1 LHPIQMVGFRAF
13 HRLKE
18 LGPARLANVS
28 TTCSS
33 DNSPRT
39 TTLRHSVGR
48 AALWLLGAILSQA
61 RHLLPQATSLPP
73 LSRRASTTSLPLRTA
88 PLTSHPPPSHRSF
101 VLVMIATALIAAVN
115 GKHFLFPVSRAPIL
129 ETVGL
134 NTISVI
140 VILGANVFLFIFIP
154 RLSAFER
161 HQNKS
166 QQEETIMLRLY
177 FFQVFNTVVA
187 SLILWD
193 ATQNSAGKA
202 DWPHWFADGGY
213 FLFSVMIGD
222 ALLMNA
228 IEFFRPF
235 DMLIPRYINGPKV
248 VTQQRLNRLYSLPSF
263 SLGMRFQFVLKS
275 ATIALLFGS
284 ALPILYFVSAA
295 TLLLTYSIDKYL
307 VPPHHFATTV
317 TFSAHSPCPQ
327 TQNQF

>member
-1 LHPIQMVGFRAF
+1 
-13 HRLKE
+13 
-18 LGPARLANVS
+18 
-28 TTCSS
+28 
-33 DNSPRT
+33 
-39 TTLRHSVGR
+39 
-48 AALWLLGAILSQA
+48 
-61 RHLLPQATSLPP
+61 
-73 LSRRASTTSLPLRTA
+73 
-88 PLTSHPPPSHRSF
+88 
-101 VLVMIATALIAAVN
+101 MIATALIAAVN
-115 GKHFLFPVSRAPIL
+115 GKHFLFPFSRAPIL
-129 ETVGL
+129 EIVGL
-134 NTISVI
+134 NTISVL

-222 ALLMNA
+222 ALLMNS
-228 IEFFRPF
+228 IEYFRPF
-235 DMLIPRYINGPKV
+235 DMLIPRYITGRKV
-248 VTQQRLNRLYSLPSF
+248 VTQQRLNRLYSLPTF

-295 TLLLTYSIDKYL
+295 TLLLTYAIDKYL
-307 VPPHHFATTV
+307 VSAFRLETGFAFHFASTNTL
-317 TFSAHSPCPQ
+317 SAHLLPSLNVPSFYRCYVFMSDPHRTMTESPL
-327 TQNQF
+327 

>member
-1 LHPIQMVGFRAF
+1 
-13 HRLKE
+13 
-18 LGPARLANVS
+18 
-28 TTCSS
+28 
-33 DNSPRT
+33 
-39 TTLRHSVGR
+39 
-48 AALWLLGAILSQA
+48 
-61 RHLLPQATSLPP
+61 
-73 LSRRASTTSLPLRTA
+73 
-88 PLTSHPPPSHRSF
+88 
-101 VLVMIATALIAAVN
+101 MIATALIAAVN

-129 ETVGL
+129 EIVGL
-134 NTISVI
+134 NTISVL

-177 FFQVFNTVVA
+177 FFQVFNTIVA

-222 ALLMNA
+222 ALLMNS
-228 IEFFRPF
+228 IEYFRPF
-235 DMLIPRYINGPKV
+235 DMLIPRYITGRKV
-248 VTQQRLNRLYSLPSF
+248 VTQQRLNRLYSLPTF

-295 TLLLTYSIDKYL
+295 TLLLTYAIDKYL
-307 VPPHHFATTV
+307 VSALKRVLPFISVNQYACGSSPALAQFSLFLQVLRVYERPTSYNDRVATVASSVILPVCLLAHCFAGMCVACTCV
-317 TFSAHSPCPQ
+317 PSLCFAPRVHQ
-327 TQNQF
+327 

>member
-1 LHPIQMVGFRAF
+1 
-13 HRLKE
+13 
-18 LGPARLANVS
+18 
-28 TTCSS
+28 
-33 DNSPRT
+33 
-39 TTLRHSVGR
+39 
-48 AALWLLGAILSQA
+48 
-61 RHLLPQATSLPP
+61 
-73 LSRRASTTSLPLRTA
+73 
-88 PLTSHPPPSHRSF
+88 
-101 VLVMIATALIAAVN
+101 MIATALIAAVN

-129 ETVGL
+129 EVVGL
-134 NTISVI
+134 NTISVF

-166 QQEETIMLRLY
+166 QLEETIMLRLY

-228 IEFFRPF
+228 IEYFRPF
-235 DMLIPRYINGPKV
+235 DMLIPRYIRGPKV

-295 TLLLTYSIDKYL
+295 TLLLTYAIDKYL
-307 VPPHHFATTV
+307 VSGGLQSQRARHVHFVLMHLDFWTRFCASMSDRLLTTTV
-317 TFSAHSPCPQ
+317 WPRWHPLSFCLFVFLRIVLLACTFQFLFFKIQRQ
-327 TQNQF
+327 TFKSFCCCRA

>member
-1 LHPIQMVGFRAF
+1 
-13 HRLKE
+13 
-18 LGPARLANVS
+18 
-28 TTCSS
+28 
-33 DNSPRT
+33 
-39 TTLRHSVGR
+39 
-48 AALWLLGAILSQA
+48 
-61 RHLLPQATSLPP
+61 
-73 LSRRASTTSLPLRTA
+73 
-88 PLTSHPPPSHRSF
+88 
-101 VLVMIATALIAAVN
+101 MIATALIAAVN

-129 ETVGL
+129 EIVGL
-134 NTISVI
+134 NTISVL

-161 HQNKS
+161 YQNKS

-222 ALLMNA
+222 ALLMNS
-228 IEFFRPF
+228 IEYFRPF
-235 DMLIPRYINGPKV
+235 DMLIPRYITGPKV

-295 TLLLTYSIDKYL
+295 TLLLTYTIDKYL
-307 VPPHHFATTV
+307 VFTLIVLFQHFICFVTRLMPCSLLPQVLRVYERPTSYNDRVATLV
-317 TFSAHSPCPQ
+317 SSVVLPVCLLAHC
-327 TQNQF
+327 FAGM

>member
-1 LHPIQMVGFRAF
+1 
-13 HRLKE
+13 
-18 LGPARLANVS
+18 
-28 TTCSS
+28 
-33 DNSPRT
+33 
-39 TTLRHSVGR
+39 VGR
-48 AALWLLGAILSQA
+48 AALRLLGAILPPGCHQFSEVLA
-61 RHLLPQATSLPP
+61 R
-73 LSRRASTTSLPLRTA
+73 A
-88 PLTSHPPPSHRSF
+88 PLVLIFLRLLYSLSFHALKSSHSF

-129 ETVGL
+129 EIVGL
-134 NTISVI
+134 NTISVL

-222 ALLMNA
+222 ALLMNS
-228 IEFFRPF
+228 IEYFRPF
-235 DMLIPRYINGPKV
+235 DMLIPRYITGRKV
-248 VTQQRLNRLYSLPSF
+248 VTQQRLNRLYSLPTF

-284 ALPILYFVSAA
+284 ALPILKFVSAT
-295 TLLLTYSIDKYL
+295 TLLLTYASDKYL
-307 VPPHHFATTV
+307 VSAFRLETV
-317 TFSAHSPCPQ
+317 STRLNVS
-327 TQNQF
+327 

>member
-1 LHPIQMVGFRAF
+1 
-13 HRLKE
+13 
-18 LGPARLANVS
+18 
-28 TTCSS
+28 
-33 DNSPRT
+33 
-39 TTLRHSVGR
+39 
-48 AALWLLGAILSQA
+48 
-61 RHLLPQATSLPP
+61 
-73 LSRRASTTSLPLRTA
+73 
-88 PLTSHPPPSHRSF
+88 
-101 VLVMIATALIAAVN
+101 MIATALIAAVN

-129 ETVGL
+129 EIVGL
-134 NTISVI
+134 NTISVL

-222 ALLMNA
+222 ALLMNS
-228 IEFFRPF
+228 IEYFRPF
-235 DMLIPRYINGPKV
+235 DMLIPRYITGPKV

-295 TLLLTYSIDKYL
+295 TLLLTYAIDKYL
-307 VPPHHFATTV
+307 VCGMHARSFARSLFPH
-317 TFSAHSPCPQ
+317 
-327 TQNQF
+327 

>member
-1 LHPIQMVGFRAF
+1 MSL
-13 HRLKE
+13 
-18 LGPARLANVS
+18 
-28 TTCSS
+28 
-33 DNSPRT
+33 SP
-39 TTLRHSVGR
+39 
-48 AALWLLGAILSQA
+48 
-61 RHLLPQATSLPP
+61 
-73 LSRRASTTSLPLRTA
+73 
-88 PLTSHPPPSHRSF
+88 PPPSSPSQSTFLVFLRPRCTLTPHHHLRTTSAWPPRSSARKQQPEELQR
-101 VLVMIATALIAAVN
+101 VRGVPLR
-115 GKHFLFPVSRAPIL
+115 H
-129 ETVGL
+129 
-134 NTISVI
+134 ISVL

-187 SLILWD
+187 SLIMWD

-222 ALLMNA
+222 ALLMNS
-228 IEFFRPF
+228 IEYFRPF
-235 DMLIPRYINGPKV
+235 DMLIPRYITGRKV
-248 VTQQRLNRLYSLPSF
+248 VTQQRLNRLYSLPTF

-295 TLLLTYSIDKYL
+295 TLLLTYAIDKYL
-307 VPPHHFATTV
+307 VSAFRLETGFAFHLHQPTR
-317 TFSAHSPCPQ
+317 FRLISCPR
-327 TQNQF
+327 

>member
-1 LHPIQMVGFRAF
+1 
-13 HRLKE
+13 
-18 LGPARLANVS
+18 
-28 TTCSS
+28 
-33 DNSPRT
+33 
-39 TTLRHSVGR
+39 
-48 AALWLLGAILSQA
+48 
-61 RHLLPQATSLPP
+61 
-73 LSRRASTTSLPLRTA
+73 
-88 PLTSHPPPSHRSF
+88 
-101 VLVMIATALIAAVN
+101 MIATALIAAVN

-129 ETVGL
+129 EIVGL

-213 FLFSVMIGD
+213 FLVSVMIGD
-222 ALLMNA
+222 ALLMNS
-228 IEFFRPF
+228 IEYFRPF
-235 DMLIPRYINGPKV
+235 DMLIPRYITGPKV

-307 VPPHHFATTV
+307 VYAFLSPPPACFPLPSRLTSGSPFIQVLRVYERPTSYNDRVATLASSVILPVCLLAHCFAGMCDASVALVPTANSHHACFSRSCCACSGRSQVLLLGRGRVSSSAVCLSLHDRALHNCTSV
-317 TFSAHSPCPQ
+317 TF
-327 TQNQF
+327 